1 MKVKHV
7 GYKYLIHIQS
17 RENLDD
23 LMHKFT
29 QYMCC
34 TISQRQVG
42 NRISLS
48 KVGPLKTMTQAAM

>member
-1 MKVKHV
+1 MKNKTYGV
-7 GYKYLIHIQS
+7 IDTFT
-17 RENLDD
+17 ENLDN

-48 KVGPLKTMTQAAM
+48 KLGPLKTMTTAAM